1 MNKSTT
7 TKSNLSKVSNSKK
20 NNLTNVRTGK
30 ITNADIK
37 DRTKNIVE
45 SGKYIYIV
53 IATTLISF
61 AININA
67 IMWIIKLE
75 KINCACS
82 EHWMRKY
89 IEYYLYAII
98 PIQVLNIIIWI
109 GLYST
114 NNIKEFNFYN
124 TKNTLLR
131 IYLSFTQIM
140 AFFGFINI
148 FIVIIFINRLKEINC
163 HCSEDIKREVYY
175 IYNIVQLS
183 IVCIYIF
190 FAIIGIFLFLNNN

>member
-1 MNKSTT
+1 MNKSS
-7 TKSNLSKVSNSKK
+7 TKTSNLSKVSNSKK

-30 ITNADIK
+30 ITNADII

-53 IATTLISF
+53 IAVTLISL

-67 IMWIIKLE
+67 IIWITKLE

-114 NNIKEFNFYN
+114 NNIKELNFYN
-124 TKNTLLR
+124 TKNTLFR
-131 IYLSFTQIM
+131 IYLSFTQII

-163 HCSEDIKREVYY
+163 DCSEDIKREVYY

-183 IVCIYIF
+183 IVCMYIF